1 MRPRAEAPE
10 VPLAELVMVARSE
23 AGLSQR
29 ELAGRCGVSLWAV
42 ERLESRG
49 ECSEQL
55 LRDVVR
61 ALSIP
66 PRQAVRDDSPSEP
79 WPSDGSPPPAEDDG
93 SLGRRV
99 ALARAQAGLSQRELA
114 QRLGTSLWDVQR
126 LEDGDRRPAALPGLA
141 RVLGGQ
147 PAWIAGGPTRN
158 AGKQR
163 RSDLSG
169 RQNGTEPPAGRVE
182 TDAQARRR
190 FPDRLAL
197 GLVLASFALLVTIRF
212 LTEAVPVLPKAAN
225 FADVPILAALAFA
238 ASFRER
244 RVDAEEATGRFAVPG
259 VLFLL
264 IAVVSVVANLSRV
277 QPGPVVLLIY
287 GFLAPL
293 VLYGSVYRL
302 WPVGNAL
309 LLSRLIVALGLLQI
323 AVVGLIDLPRFI
335 RDQNP
340 DNVSGTFGENPYQ
353 LVFFLLIFSAVVA
366 GIYTFEKQR
375 AVARFAPAIFLATL
389 AIIFLA
395 QYRALLVGTALV
407 VLAIGALLGSFRFRG
422 AMAGIL
428 VALAFFVSLSFLSQ
442 TFPILRFDTTV
453 TSLSEQPTFYLAK
466 RAEALADIADLY
478 KDHPLAML
486 TGTGAGTYSSRAWHT
501 FSKADS
507 TSDSNVAG
515 AYVLALT
522 GGRTYQ
528 TDVSARYVE
537 PKLQG
542 ADVVEG
548 SRAVSSPLSSYVA
561 TMAEVGLMGFAL
573 IVLVYVRAFALAA
586 RMTLSG
592 LRAAAP
598 RDPLP
603 ALLFGTAVAFGLLIQ
618 MGVLENWL
626 EVTRLTFLAWGLLAI
641 VSREFN
647 ARAPATRVE
656 TTA

>member
-1 MRPRAEAPE
+1 MRPRAKAPG
-10 VPLAELVMVARSE
+10 VPPAEGVTAARRE

-29 ELAGRCGVSLWAV
+29 DLADRCGVSLWAV
-42 ERLESRG
+42 ERLENSG
-49 ECSEQL
+49 ESSEQL
-55 LRDVVR
+55 LRDVAR

-66 PRQAVRDDSPSEP
+66 PRQAVQDDSASEP
-79 WPSDGSPPPAEDDG
+79 WPFDGSSQPAEDDG
-93 SLGRRV
+93 SLGGRV

-126 LEDGDRRPAALPGLA
+126 LEDGDRRPAATSELA

-147 PAWIAGGPTRN
+147 PAWSAGAPTGEAGGQRDFSGPRN
-158 AGKQR
+158 GA
-163 RSDLSG
+163 
-169 RQNGTEPPAGRVE
+169 EPPAGQLA
-182 TDAQARRR
+182 TDAPARR

-197 GLVLASFALLVTIRF
+197 GLVLGSFALLVTIRF
-212 LTEAVPVLPKAAN
+212 LTEVVPVLPKAAN
-225 FADVPILAALAFA
+225 FVDVPILAALAFA
-238 ASFRER
+238 ASFRGR
-244 RVDAEEATGRFAVPG
+244 RIGAEEATGRLALPA

-264 IAVVSVVANLSRV
+264 IAVVSAVANLSRV
-277 QPGPVVLLIY
+277 QPGPVLVFIY

-293 VLYGSVYRL
+293 VLFGSVYRL
-302 WPVGNAL
+302 WPAGNAL
-309 LLSRLIVALGLLQI
+309 LLSRLIVALGLVQI

-335 RDQNP
+335 QDQNP
-340 DNVSGTFGENPYQ
+340 DDVSGTFGENPYQ
-353 LVFFLLIFSAVVA
+353 LVFFLLVFSAVVA

-375 AVARFAPAIFLATL
+375 LVARFAPAIFLATL

-407 VLAIGALLGSFRFRG
+407 VVAIGALLGSFRFRG
-422 AMAGIL
+422 VLAGIL
-428 VALAFFVSLSFLSQ
+428 VALAFFVSLSYLSQ
-442 TFPILRFDTTV
+442 AFPVLGFDATV
-453 TSLSEQPTFYLAK
+453 TTFSEQPTFYLAK
-466 RAEALADIADLY
+466 RAEALADIAELY
-478 KDHPLAML
+478 SDHPRYML
-486 TGTGAGTYSSRAWHT
+486 TGTGPGTYSSRAWQT

-515 AYVLALT
+515 GYVLALT

-528 TDVSARYVE
+528 TDVSAQYVE
-537 PKLQG
+537 PKLEE
-542 ADVVEG
+542 ADIVEG

-647 ARAPATRVE
+647 ARFPAASGE
-656 TTA
+656 TTV